1 MVIIMAGKV
10 KIRIVSNCSIVITII
25 LAALCIIISLF
36 GLQKYAVLCNATQE
50 YISCEKAV
58 KQLQTGSDNLTKQ
71 VRLAAMTGEQEYID
85 AYFEEANVTK
95 SRENAIESLTQI
107 ESNSEAISALQDA
120 LADSVHLMQT
130 EYYAMRLV
138 EEAIDADPSTW
149 SKELQAVILSSE
161 DEALSKENKLS
172 RAQSLVVSI
181 NYENAKEE
189 ISSEVDASLNT
200 LMQEI
205 WDKQHVAAVIF
216 SHVYRNLIVCVIIF
230 AVIMLLTGLIMLF
243 WIAKPL
249 LHYNESIKHGT
260 IFPIHGAN
268 ELQVLAETYNKIYQE
283 NEERELLMKRQAE
296 HDPLT
301 ELLNRGSFDRILN
314 LYESD
319 HNNFALIL
327 VDIDTFKSVN
337 DTYGHATGD
346 LILKKVATLLRSAF
360 RTIDYVCRIG
370 GDEFAIIMVDMT
382 SNLSYTITDKINDV
396 NRQLANPDPEEG
408 VPAVSLS
415 AGIAFTDRDN
425 PGNSLFKDA
434 DHALYYTK
442 EHGRNGCTFY

>member
-1 MVIIMAGKV
+1 ME
-10 KIRIVSNCSIVITII
+10 
-25 LAALCIIISLF
+25 LF
-36 GLQKYAVLCNATQE
+36 
-50 YISCEKAV
+50 S
-58 KQLQTGSDNLTKQ
+58 
-71 VRLAAMTGEQEYID
+71 
-85 AYFEEANVTK
+85 
-95 SRENAIESLTQI
+95 
-107 ESNSEAISALQDA
+107 
-120 LADSVHLMQT
+120 
-130 EYYAMRLV
+130 
-138 EEAIDADPSTW
+138 
-149 SKELQAVILSSE
+149 
-161 DEALSKENKLS
+161 
-172 RAQSLVVSI
+172 
-181 NYENAKEE
+181 
-189 ISSEVDASLNT
+189 
-200 LMQEI
+200 
-205 WDKQHVAAVIF
+205 
-216 SHVYRNLIVCVIIF
+216 
-230 AVIMLLTGLIMLF
+230 
-243 WIAKPL
+243 
-249 LHYNESIKHGT
+249 
-260 IFPIHGAN
+260 PIHGAN

-425 PGNSLFKDA
+425 PSNSLFKDA

>member
-1 MVIIMAGKV
+1 MAGKV

-85 AYFEEANVTK
+85 AYFEESNVTK
-95 SRENAIESLTQI
+95 SRENAIDSLTQI

-370 GDEFAIIMVDMT
+370 GDEFAVIMVNSASDKRCT
-382 SNLSYTITDKINDV
+382 IQKKIEEANEELSNPTDS
-396 NRQLANPDPEEG
+396 L
-408 VPAVSLS
+408 PAVSLS
-415 AGIAFTDRDN
+415 VGVAFSDRKN
-425 PGNSLFKDA
+425 PKGSISNDA
-434 DHALYYTK
+434 DTALYYIK
-442 EHGRNGCTFY
+442 EHGRHNCGFYE